1 MRSLSLF
8 KSCLISAINRIYLQ
22 EKWIGDQSL
31 ITNLQDDYGL
41 KFVDKRSINKYL
53 PIIYLSTI
61 NCTNVRINAL
71 KRIQKKLINVM
82 FYYFSK
88 LSIVPSHICRQ
99 KPMAR
104 CLQQL

>member
-1 MRSLSLF
+1 M
-8 KSCLISAINRIYLQ
+8 Q

-31 ITNLQDDYGL
+31 VTILQDDYGL

-88 LSIVPSHICRQ
+88 LSIVPSHLSTKTNGKMFTTTLESYVAIN
-99 KPMAR
+99 KI
-104 CLQQL
+104 LQEQHSKK